1 MRADGIEVLRVLV
14 CKFTKFCRTV
24 VYFNTFTCFLGDKV
38 CSLSNLFFSCFL
50 HSFLSFLFFDKDIA
64 FRSMHK
70 WLGMG
75 WSKCGLG
82 ARGGRGLLACLKS
95 TDEGIKMTGCNF
107 RPAVF
112 EIGLKHIWCRCA
124 HHFQLYIWTWMPL
137 YLQIIGLWMLLFLLL
152 LKLVLLVLKI

>member
-24 VYFNTFTCFLGDKV
+24 VFFNTFTCFLGDKV

-50 HSFLSFLFFDKDIA
+50 HSFLFFVFCLFDKDIA
-64 FRSMHK
+64 FRSIHK
-70 WLGMG
+70 MTGNGAGVSGVWEWGER
-75 WSKCGLG
+75 GLKI
-82 ARGGRGLLACLKS
+82 LLACLKS
-95 TDEGIKMTGCNF
+95 FEEGIKMTGCNF

-124 HHFQLYIWTWMPL
+124 QHFQLYI
-137 YLQIIGLWMLLFLLL
+137 
-152 LKLVLLVLKI
+152 